1 MADEAD
7 IANDYIDNEIN
18 RALGRIRQSFNGQ
31 LGSKICTDCGE
42 KIPLA
47 RCKLGFKLCV
57 QCAEQTERK
66 RSLYADY

>member
-7 IANDYIDNEIN
+7 IANDYIDNEVN
-18 RALGRIRQSFNGQ
+18 RALGRIRQSLSGQ
-31 LGSKICTDCGE
+31 AGSEICTDCGE

-57 QCAEQTERK
+57 QCAEQTERR